1 MPAGPEASAEDPEQD
16 ERTMVFGKRA
26 EEVGEA
32 IAHAQAVLDVL
43 KLSKADLSS
52 SIRLIASA
60 REALTRK
67 EYDLAQALA
76 GRAETL
82 ASSLEERYRSAQ
94 KTLNAL
100 LAIAKK
106 ARELGFQSPEL
117 DGAVAEARRV
127 AREGTVENGVS
138 IPNYLQART
147 LLEAAAKRGT
157 DLLKRVEGVAN
168 EIFTAEL
175 ALDALKDANGH
186 SDHEEF
192 ERLVLTGGR
201 GLLKGAKK
209 ALGSGDLD
217 AAETGAR
224 RAAEGAKKTLAAY
237 QDAIGALKDVEKA
250 IAELRAGAVPAAGAE
265 RLLEQGQIFLRRAKI
280 AEAKAAL
287 ERAAQEA
294 QKISIDYRR
303 ATKQVA
309 EAETSV
315 AALARAGF
323 VSEDAQRFVQDA
335 KRALA
340 EGRYDIAE
348 ELSADARRALGK
360 RQEVRERL
368 ARLIDETKQK
378 VEELRAI
385 GTDYANDVEEMV
397 LRAEREFENG
407 DFVNSSED
415 LKIASL
421 LMGPRRPDPHK
432 AHPA

>member
-1 MPAGPEASAEDPEQD
+1 MRFISLAGHTHSSGSRVPTRSLGTQALGHLWPCRPPRRCPPGPRPPTGNPEQD

-117 DGAVAEARRV
+117 DGAVSEARRV

-323 VSEDAQRFVQDA
+323 VSEDAQRFVQ
-335 KRALA
+335 
-340 EGRYDIAE
+340 Y
-348 ELSADARRALGK
+348 
-360 RQEVRERL
+360 
-368 ARLIDETKQK
+368 
-378 VEELRAI
+378 
-385 GTDYANDVEEMV
+385 
-397 LRAEREFENG
+397 
-407 DFVNSSED
+407 
-415 LKIASL
+415 
-421 LMGPRRPDPHK
+421 
-432 AHPA
+432 